1 MPYKLTFDD
10 GGQVLIHHGVKGMK
24 WGVKKSI
31 YKKMSFGERRRTK
44 ADYRVSR
51 GMKNSKGGHGKA
63 RAVGVSY
70 LGGTKGFFVPVGI
83 AITGATVG
91 SLVRDP
97 KVKQGASL
105 VTNIL
110 TTGIG
115 VSSLIDVGYAAT
127 SNKNKK

>member
-1 MPYKLTFDD
+1 MDYKVTFQD
-10 GGQVLIHHGVKGMK
+10 GGEALAHHGVKGMK

-44 ADYRVSR
+44 ADFRVSR
-51 GMKNSKGGHGKA
+51 GMNNSKGGHGKA

-70 LGGTKGFFVPVGI
+70 LGGTKGFFGAVGVAI
-83 AITGATVG
+83 AGATVG
-91 SLVRDP
+91 SLARDP

-110 TTGIG
+110 ITGFG
-115 VSSLIDVGYAAT
+115 VSSLIDMGYAAT

>member
-1 MPYKLTFDD
+1 MNEEELLLHY
-10 GGQVLIHHGVKGMK
+10 GVKGMK

-70 LGGTKGFFVPVGI
+70 MGGAKGMLAGVGVSI
-83 AITGATVG
+83 AGVTVEK
-91 SLVRDP
+91 LARDP
-97 KVKQGASL
+97 KVKQGARL
-105 VTNIL
+105 VTNAIS
-110 TTGIG
+110 TGIG
-115 VSSLIDVGYAAT
+115 VSSLIDMGYAAT

>member
-1 MPYKLTFDD
+1 MSYKLTFDD

-63 RAVGVSY
+63 RAVGVSS
-70 LGGTKGFFVPVGI
+70 LGGAKGMLASVGFGL
-83 AITGATVG
+83 AGAAVG
-91 SLVRDP
+91 SLAKDP

-105 VTNIL
+105 VTSVL
-110 TTGIG
+110 STGIG
-115 VSSLIDVGYAAT
+115 VSSLIDMGYAAT